1 MAAELKPTRGES
13 LLLERRRKAENQLEA
28 AARYGVHVDT
38 YRAWETDERPKDV
51 PHYNAGHLKPHEVC
65 LLRRRRA
72 GKTQR
77 EVAAAIG
84 MTRLWV
90 MKMELG
96 EASIDRLK
104 GYWETWA

>member
-13 LLLERRRKAENQLEA
+13 LLLERRRKAENQLQA

-38 YRAWETDERPKDV
+38 YRAWETDERPEDV

-72 GKTQR
+72 GLTQR

-84 MTRLWV
+84 MTRLWI

-104 GYWETWA
+104 GYWETQA

>member
-1 MAAELKPTRGES
+1 MADELKPTRGES
-13 LLLERRRKAENQLEA
+13 LLLERRRKAENQLQA

-38 YRAWETDERPKDV
+38 YRAWETDERPEDV
-51 PHYNAGHLKPHEVC
+51 PQYNAGHLKPHEVC

-72 GKTQR
+72 GKTQL

-96 EASIDRLK
+96 EAPIDRLK
-104 GYWETWA
+104 GYWESA

>member
-38 YRAWETDERPKDV
+38 YRAWETDERPEDV
-51 PHYNAGHLKPHEVC
+51 PHYNAGHMKPHEVC

-72 GKTQR
+72 GLTQR

-104 GYWETWA
+104 GYWETQA

>member
-13 LLLERRRKAENQLEA
+13 LLLERRRKAENQLQA

-38 YRAWETDERPKDV
+38 YRAWETDERPEDV
-51 PHYNAGHLKPHEVC
+51 PPYNAGHLKPHEVC
-65 LLRRRRA
+65 LLRRRRS

-77 EVAAAIG
+77 EVAAALG

-90 MKMELG
+90 IKMELG
-96 EASIDRLK
+96 EASVDRLK
-104 GYWETWA
+104 GYWETQA

>member
-13 LLLERRRKAENQLEA
+13 LLLERRRKAENQLQA
-28 AARYGVHVDT
+28 AVRYGVHVDT
-38 YRAWETDERPKDV
+38 YRAWETDERPEDV
-51 PHYNAGHLKPHEVC
+51 PQYNAGHLKPHEVC

-104 GYWETWA
+104 GYWETQA